1 MTKTREMPEAWM
13 HHIQLKAE
21 NPEALAGFY
30 AETLQMK
37 ADAVEG
43 GYKCEGAQRRVLFTK
58 GEDKQVGLVAFA
70 FETAEDLGILKSRLA
85 ANGTPM
91 EPAATPYFDETAFA
105 VSDPDG
111 NKLAFGVAA
120 RDEDPGA
127 GGLAARL
134 QHVTL
139 RTTDMAPMIAFYA
152 DALGFFYADRVEDED
167 GDPRACFFTLDRE
180 HHSLA
185 FFKADSCRIDHH
197 SYELNGWDQ
206 IRDWADYFAAEKIQ
220 LRWGPGRHGP
230 GNNLFIFI
238 DDPEGNW
245 IEFSAELEV
254 MDEDRELEIWP
265 HEPKT
270 LNLWGDAIMRS

>member
-1 MTKTREMPEAWM
+1 MPSPIPTATSWRSAWPRAM
-13 HHIQLKAE
+13 R
-21 NPEALAGFY
+21 
-30 AETLQMK
+30 TL
-37 ADAVEG
+37 
-43 GYKCEGAQRRVLFTK
+43 
-58 GEDKQVGLVAFA
+58 
-70 FETAEDLGILKSRLA
+70 
-85 ANGTPM
+85 
-91 EPAATPYFDETAFA
+91 EPA
-105 VSDPDG
+105 
-111 NKLAFGVAA
+111 
-120 RDEDPGA
+120 
-127 GGLAARL
+127 GLAARL

-265 HEPKT
+265 HEPKRSIC
-270 LNLWGDAIMRS
+270 GAMRSCAADAIGRELGMTGL